1 MKLCKSCF
9 HVAKCDNCE
18 MNLKGKRN
26 ILYKFI
32 GCGKYHNIKMCNL
45 CFYDKFSYTLD
56 EDTDYSNSENN
67 DPLGMKIIIY
77 KRLKYT

>member
-1 MKLCKSCF
+1 MKLCAPC
-9 HVAKCDNCE
+9 VYQPVCDNCE
-18 MNLKGKRN
+18 MSLKDDRN

-45 CFYDKFSYTLD
+45 CFQNRFGYTLD
-56 EDTDYSNSENN
+56 EDTEISNDKND

-77 KRLKYT
+77 KRLKI

>member
-1 MKLCKSCF
+1 MDLFKPCVFYST
-9 HVAKCDNCE
+9 CDNCE
-18 MNLKGKRN
+18 MNLKDDRN

-45 CFYDKFSYTLD
+45 CFLNRFGYTLD
-56 EDTDYSNSENN
+56 ENTDFSNDKKN

-77 KRLKYT
+77 KRLKLS

>member
-1 MKLCKSCF
+1 MEIFFSCIYQF
-9 HVAKCDNCE
+9 KCDECNL
-18 MNLKGKRN
+18 NLKNNRN

-45 CFYDKFSYTLD
+45 CFFNRFNYTLE
-56 EDTDYSNSENN
+56 EDTDYSNGIND

-77 KRLKYT
+77 KRLN